1 MPDEITDLLSTE
13 SKPKKHGFIFW
24 LLIVVAI
31 FLIAAIGYL
40 VYNFFEL
47 KQTVLVS
54 PLKIIADQSQP
65 TSTPTPVRTD
75 FNILIMGYGGGNHD
89 GAYLTDSMILA
100 HLDFATQKVSLISI
114 PRDLWV
120 KIPFNGD
127 ENQYGKIN
135 SAYAIG
141 IDDKNYSNKLQQYQ
155 GPAGGGVLAKTIVSQ
170 ITGLPIDKF
179 VAIDFNGFTK
189 SIDALGGVDVNV
201 EKTFT
206 DTQYPIEGKETELCG
221 YSVEAIPTLT
231 KTPDFAPEKIF
242 TCRYE
247 TVHFDQGVTHMDGS
261 TALKY
266 VRSRHSLE
274 DGTDFGRSKRQQSL
288 IVAVKNKIF
297 SIDFITKVI
306 PFMSTL
312 KGDFKTDL
320 TLGEIQQFISKASNF
335 KTYSIKNYAI
345 TDQNFLED
353 SVAETGAFI
362 LQPTT
367 GIDKWEII
375 QSWINNILTDK
386 NTPAVKTINC
396 SNQTDLDNLTE
407 FLDKNNY
414 FVIPAIGKCTNQS
427 AATSVVT
434 FDSNLNQTITD
445 QLKTNLGLTKITN
458 KPVEDS
464 SYNILI
470 TIGNNYNTISP

>member
-206 DTQYPIEGKETELCG
+206 DTQYPIEGKKQNC
-221 YSVEAIPTLT
+221 
-231 KTPDFAPEKIF
+231 
-242 TCRYE
+242 
-247 TVHFDQGVTHMDGS
+247 
-261 TALKY
+261 
-266 VRSRHSLE
+266 
-274 DGTDFGRSKRQQSL
+274 
-288 IVAVKNKIF
+288 AV
-297 SIDFITKVI
+297 
-306 PFMSTL
+306 
-312 KGDFKTDL
+312 
-320 TLGEIQQFISKASNF
+320 IQ
-335 KTYSIKNYAI
+335 
-345 TDQNFLED
+345 
-353 SVAETGAFI
+353 
-362 LQPTT
+362 
-367 GIDKWEII
+367 
-375 QSWINNILTDK
+375 
-386 NTPAVKTINC
+386 
-396 SNQTDLDNLTE
+396 
-407 FLDKNNY
+407 
-414 FVIPAIGKCTNQS
+414 
-427 AATSVVT
+427 
-434 FDSNLNQTITD
+434 
-445 QLKTNLGLTKITN
+445 
-458 KPVEDS
+458 
-464 SYNILI
+464 
-470 TIGNNYNTISP
+470 